1 MLGHV
6 MPNLCF
12 SNRWIC
18 RTRSAFRCVQ
28 GVKHDGTIFNVRVG
42 SVRIRQK
49 MLWARY
55 AEHVFLHQVGCAG
68 RVVNSGA
75 SGALIVDAIF
85 FMLGR
90 AWGRFH

>member
-1 MLGHV
+1 
-6 MPNLCF
+6 
-12 SNRWIC
+12 
-18 RTRSAFRCVQ
+18 
-28 GVKHDGTIFNVRVG
+28 
-42 SVRIRQK
+42 